1 MLNIWKTPVSC
12 TAITNIQHHAYNPYT
27 PSYNHNDEI
36 RIAIQQQDLYL
47 LPSESY
53 IYIEGSIARINPAA
67 NPVPPAPTFSGNY
80 AAFLFDDIR
89 YELNGTLLDRCKN
102 PGITSAIKGYTSLR
116 VDQTRERANSSFT
129 CYEAATD
136 YFSVCIPL
144 QHLFG
149 FAEDYKKIVL
159 NMKHEL
165 ILVRS
170 RNDVN
175 CFLGANNCLQINVNK
190 IQWHIPHVAVDDSA
204 KLKLLRNIESQ
215 QSVEMAFRSWEL
227 YEYPSIPQNDKNI
240 WAIKTANNLNK
251 PRYVLFALQTNKNNV
266 ISQNANF

>member
-12 TAITNIQHHAYNPYT
+12 TAITNIQHHAYSPYT
-27 PSYNHNDEI
+27 PSYNYNDEI

-53 IYIEGSIARINPAA
+53 IYIEGSVARTGAAVNP
-67 NPVPPAPTFSGNY
+67 PPEAPTFSGNY

-89 YELNGTLLDRCKN
+89 YEINGTLLDRCKN
-102 PGITSAIKGYTSLR
+102 PGVTSAMKGYVSLR
-116 VDQTRERANSSFT
+116 PDQAKERLNASFA
-129 CYEAATD
+129 CYEAVTD
-136 YFSVCIPL
+136 YFSLCIPL
-144 QHLFG
+144 QHLLG
-149 FAEDYKKIVL
+149 FAEDYKKVVV

-175 CFLGANNCLQINVNK
+175 CFLGPNNCLQITVNK
-190 IQWHIPHVAVDDSA
+190 IQWHIPHVLVDDSA

-215 QSVEMAFRSWEL
+215 PAIQMGFRSYNML
-227 YEYPSIPQNDKNI
+227 YWLPYS
-240 WAIKTANNLNK
+240 
-251 PRYVLFALQTNKNNV
+251 V
-266 ISQNANF
+266 